1 MEREVRVETA
11 YLDDAETVIVAFG
24 TPSKF
29 VRYAIGRLREAGHK
43 IGMVRP
49 ITLWPFPYDTVR
61 EAAANARVVGSFEL
75 CAGQM
80 IDDVRIGVAGQAPV
94 EFIGGVSTDGSGFGV
109 GRLLDV
115 DVIEERILALHTGKP
130 LGVIPGTDVF
140 QYELAPH
147 QEAATP

>member
-1 MEREVRVETA
+1 VRVETA

-29 VRYAIGRLREAGHK
+29 GRYAIGRLREAGHR

-61 EAAANARVVGSFEL
+61 DAAASARVIGSFEL

-80 IDDVRIGVAGQAPV
+80 IDDVRIGAAGQAPV
-94 EFIGGVSTDGSGFGV
+94 EFIGGVSTDSSGFGV

-130 LGVIPGTDVF
+130 LAVIPGTDVYRF
-140 QYELAPH
+140 ELAPY
-147 QEAATP
+147 QEDATS